1 MAQLTN
7 CPNCDRLFVKNA
19 FRDLCDTCYKE
30 EEAAY
35 EKVYQF
41 IRKRENR
48 SATLTEVVNATEVE
62 EKLIIKFIKK
72 GRLRVAQYP
81 NLGYPCQKCGTL
93 IKDGKLCG
101 SCKDELSKQIT
112 KLELEEEF
120 QKQLKERDKQET
132 YFSIKKK

>member
-112 KLELEEEF
+112 KLEQEEEF
-120 QKQLKERDKQET
+120 QKQLKERDKHET